1 MRSGLI
7 SFIALGMMALTPLL
21 LAEETPLSESTD
33 GDEGLVIGARDPKV
47 FNEIDRFILTRLRAE
62 SIEPSAICS
71 DYEFARRVYVDVL
84 GVIPTPEEIRAFAGD
99 KSEDKRAKLIDKLLR
114 DNERYA
120 DHWEVMWGDWLRE
133 HSVAKKK
140 EGTAQGSYREW
151 LRQAL
156 KSNMPYDQFARKLLT
171 ASGSPSDNGAV
182 NFFIRDQQNR
192 VETVNTM
199 AQAFM
204 GTRMACAQC
213 HDHPFDK
220 WTQTDFH
227 GLMAYFGQTAVS
239 KPPKKGKEYEESGV
253 HDNSKGE
260 YHMPADGDSAA
271 KKGNKGGEIV
281 KPVFAWNP
289 SITTSASGTRREQLA
304 NAVIGSPQFAQVQAN
319 RLWAQ
324 LMGRGIVEPPDDFR
338 AKNPPSHPELLEFL
352 ADQLVKAHYDSKH
365 VLRLILNS
373 AAYQRSSMPTET
385 NRNDAALFSHQRV
398 RRLTAEELFDSIL
411 VAAGHDKGL
420 EEVPGALA
428 ANNQSAQKKGNMPAA
443 GRKKGAVE
451 WAADLPTPAKTG
463 TFMNLFNQPPRD
475 TIVTRRDES
484 GAVTQALEMLNGKA
498 VNDAIQNSPLID
510 HLFASK
516 TDARH
521 AVNELY
527 LATLTR
533 QPTSE
538 EVETA
543 VKHAANSREWL
554 VDLQWALMNAREFT
568 FIR

>member
-1 MRSGLI
+1 MRVSSTLLCRYELGILPGESPMRSGLI

-239 KPPKKGKEYEESGV
+239 KPPKKGKEYEESRARQLEGRVPHARRRRQRGEEGQQGRRNREAGV
-253 HDNSKGE
+253 CGESVDHDVGVGDAARAVGE
-260 YHMPADGDSAA
+260 RGHRKSAVRA
-271 KKGNKGGEIV
+271 GSSE
-281 KPVFAWNP
+281 
-289 SITTSASGTRREQLA
+289 SAVGAINGTRDCR
-304 NAVIGSPQFAQVQAN
+304 
-319 RLWAQ
+319 
-324 LMGRGIVEPPDDFR
+324 
-338 AKNPPSHPELLEFL
+338 
-352 ADQLVKAHYDSKH
+352 
-365 VLRLILNS
+365 
-373 AAYQRSSMPTET
+373 
-385 NRNDAALFSHQRV
+385 
-398 RRLTAEELFDSIL
+398 
-411 VAAGHDKGL
+411 
-420 EEVPGALA
+420 
-428 ANNQSAQKKGNMPAA
+428 AA
-443 GRKKGAVE
+443 GRFPREESAV
-451 WAADLPTPAKTG
+451 A
-463 TFMNLFNQPPRD
+463 
-475 TIVTRRDES
+475 S
-484 GAVTQALEMLNGKA
+484 G
-498 VNDAIQNSPLID
+498 
-510 HLFASK
+510 
-516 TDARH
+516 
-521 AVNELY
+521 
-527 LATLTR
+527 
-533 QPTSE
+533 
-538 EVETA
+538 
-543 VKHAANSREWL
+543 
-554 VDLQWALMNAREFT
+554 
-568 FIR
+568 